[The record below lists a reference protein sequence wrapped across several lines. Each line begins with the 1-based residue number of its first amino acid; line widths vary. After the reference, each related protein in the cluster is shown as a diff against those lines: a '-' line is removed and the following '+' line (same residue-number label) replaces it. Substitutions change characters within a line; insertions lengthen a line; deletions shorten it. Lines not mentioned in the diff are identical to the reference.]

1 MSTWID
7 ALEKRTSKTQKKR
20 ACFWTL
26 SKDKTTNCAPC
37 KRQKIVS
44 NTIITFCP
52 VNLDNTNLRNRTS
65 VHLWGYATLIV
76 DEKGSTKID
85 FSKVARRQFQ
95 EKLKIF

>member
-1 MSTWID
+1 MRKQRDKECVFVSFYK
-7 ALEKRTSKTQKKR
+7 AERVKR
-20 ACFWTL
+20 
-26 SKDKTTNCAPC
+26 KTTRCAPY
-37 KRQKIVS
+37 KRENIFS
-44 NTIITFCP
+44 SMIITFCP